1 MPAFPKKWLW
11 VLLALAF
18 VVPLLQPLFPDVVSD
33 YRLFLVSTMII
44 AAIAVLGLNLLTGF
58 NGQISLGHGAFY
70 AVGAYT
76 AAVLMDHLNMP
87 YWATLPCAA
96 IVCFIVGYLFGLPAL
111 KLEGHY
117 LALATFALA
126 LAVPQILKYKWLE
139 GLTGGVQGIVLSKP
153 EVPFGLP
160 LNEDQWL
167 YYYCL
172 VVMVALYWAAANI
185 LNSRSGRAMMAIRD
199 QYMAADT
206 MGIDTALYKTVT
218 FGISAAYTGIA
229 GALSASAIAFVAPD
243 SFNFFLSIKFLIGLV
258 VGGIGSLAGSVV
270 GGIFYVLV
278 DNSAQ
283 ALSTFVKN
291 DLGLQFD
298 LSAYTVFGILLIVLM
313 YLMPMGI
320 VGGVYLAVRRLRGRA
335 QLGGIFSACRPCNC
349 RGRGLQHNRSA
360 EGRLLSAFVFA
371 EFQKKLTAPFSTGRS
386 SLNTSRRAFVGGASA
401 LALLSGSRAAFAQKK
416 YDDGATDTEIKIGHY
431 RPLQRAGVRL
441 RRDRQGHRSLLE
453 ERQRR
458 RRHQRPQDQ
467 LHHARRRLQPAQDR
481 RDGPPARRAG
491 QGALP
496 VQHAGHAVQ
505 HGDPQV
511 HEPEEGA
518 AALRRDRRLE
528 VGQAQGVP
536 VDHGLPAR
544 LPHRSRHL
552 RQAHPGQRQGR
563 QDRRADA
570 ERRLRQGLLR
580 RLQGRPRQGRRQAS
594 SSTSPTR

>member
-11 VLLALAF
+11 VLLAAAF
-18 VVPLLQPLFPDVVSD
+18 LVPLLNPLLPDVVSD

-87 YWATLPCAA
+87 YWLTLPCAA

-160 LNEDQWL
+160 LTEDQWL

-172 VVMVALYWAAANI
+172 VVMVLLYWAAANI

-258 VGGIGSLAGSVV
+258 VGGIGSLVGSVV

-283 ALSTFVKN
+283 ALSTFAKN

-320 VGGVYLAVRRLRGRA
+320 VGGVYYLV
-335 QLGGIFSACRPCNC
+335 
-349 RGRGLQHNRSA
+349 
-360 EGRLLSAFVFA
+360 
-371 EFQKKLTAPFSTGRS
+371 
-386 SLNTSRRAFVGGASA
+386 
-401 LALLSGSRAAFAQKK
+401 
-416 YDDGATDTEIKIGHY
+416 
-431 RPLQRAGVRL
+431 
-441 RRDRQGHRSLLE
+441 RSLYSM
-453 ERQRR
+453 RK
-458 RRHQRPQDQ
+458 PQAKEQ
-467 LHHARRRLQPAQDR
+467 
-481 RDGPPARRAG
+481 
-491 QGALP
+491 
-496 VQHAGHAVQ
+496 
-505 HGDPQV
+505 
-511 HEPEEGA
+511 
-518 AALRRDRRLE
+518 AALK
-528 VGQAQGVP
+528 
-536 VDHGLPAR
+536 
-544 LPHRSRHL
+544 
-552 RQAHPGQRQGR
+552 QRV
-563 QDRRADA
+563 
-570 ERRLRQGLLR
+570 
-580 RLQGRPRQGRRQAS
+580 S
-594 SSTSPTR
+594 S

>member
-18 VVPLLQPLFPDVVSD
+18 LVPLLQPLLPEVVSN

-58 NGQISLGHGAFY
+58 NGQISLGHSAFY

-76 AAVLMDHLNMP
+76 AAILMDKLDMP
-87 YWATLPCAA
+87 YYATLPIAA
-96 IVCFIVGYLFGLPAL
+96 VMCFIVGYLFGLPAL

-126 LAVPQILKYKWLE
+126 LSVPQILKYKWLE
-139 GLTGGVQGIVLSKP
+139 DLTGGVQGIVLSKP

-172 VVMVALYWAAANI
+172 VVMVLLYWAAANI

-218 FGISAAYTGIA
+218 FGISAAYTGVA

-258 VGGIGSLAGSVV
+258 VGGVGSMAGSVV

-283 ALSTFVKN
+283 ALSTFIKN

-298 LSAYTVFGILLIVLM
+298 LSAYTVFGIILIVLM

-320 VGGVYLAVRRLRGRA
+320 VGGVYYLVR
-335 QLGGIFSACRPCNC
+335 SM
-349 RGRGLQHNRSA
+349 RS
-360 EGRLLSAFVFA
+360 
-371 EFQKKLTAPFSTGRS
+371 P
-386 SLNTSRRAFVGGASA
+386 GAKAREQA
-401 LALLSGSRAAFAQKK
+401 LK
-416 YDDGATDTEIKIGHY
+416 
-431 RPLQRAGVRL
+431 QRASG
-441 RRDRQGHRSLLE
+441 
-453 ERQRR
+453 
-458 RRHQRPQDQ
+458 
-467 LHHARRRLQPAQDR
+467 
-481 RDGPPARRAG
+481 
-491 QGALP
+491 
-496 VQHAGHAVQ
+496 
-505 HGDPQV
+505 
-511 HEPEEGA
+511 
-518 AALRRDRRLE
+518 
-528 VGQAQGVP
+528 
-536 VDHGLPAR
+536 
-544 LPHRSRHL
+544 
-552 RQAHPGQRQGR
+552 
-563 QDRRADA
+563 
-570 ERRLRQGLLR
+570 
-580 RLQGRPRQGRRQAS
+580 
-594 SSTSPTR
+594 

>member
-1 MPAFPKKWLW
+1 MPAFPKKWLL

-18 VVPLLQPLFPDVVSD
+18 LVPLLNPLLPDVVSD

-58 NGQISLGHGAFY
+58 NGQISLGHSAFY

-76 AAVLMDHLNMP
+76 AAILMDKLDMP
-87 YWATLPCAA
+87 YYATLPIAA
-96 IVCFIVGYLFGLPAL
+96 VICFIVGYLFGLPAL

-126 LAVPQILKYKWLE
+126 LSVPQILKYKWLE

-172 VVMVALYWAAANI
+172 VVMVFLYWAAANI

-258 VGGIGSLAGSVV
+258 VGGVGSLAGSVV

-283 ALSTFVKN
+283 ALSTFAKN
-291 DLGLQFD
+291 DLGLPFD

-320 VGGVYLAVRRLRGRA
+320 VGGVYYLVRSLRA
-335 QLGGIFSACRPCNC
+335 PSAKARE
-349 RGRGLQHNRSA
+349 Q
-360 EGRLLSAFVFA
+360 
-371 EFQKKLTAPFSTGRS
+371 
-386 SLNTSRRAFVGGASA
+386 A
-401 LALLSGSRAAFAQKK
+401 LK
-416 YDDGATDTEIKIGHY
+416 
-431 RPLQRAGVRL
+431 QRASG
-441 RRDRQGHRSLLE
+441 
-453 ERQRR
+453 
-458 RRHQRPQDQ
+458 
-467 LHHARRRLQPAQDR
+467 
-481 RDGPPARRAG
+481 
-491 QGALP
+491 
-496 VQHAGHAVQ
+496 
-505 HGDPQV
+505 
-511 HEPEEGA
+511 
-518 AALRRDRRLE
+518 
-528 VGQAQGVP
+528 
-536 VDHGLPAR
+536 
-544 LPHRSRHL
+544 
-552 RQAHPGQRQGR
+552 
-563 QDRRADA
+563 
-570 ERRLRQGLLR
+570 
-580 RLQGRPRQGRRQAS
+580 
-594 SSTSPTR
+594 

>member
-11 VLLALAF
+11 GLLAAAF
-18 VVPLLQPLFPDVVSD
+18 LVPLLHPLLPDVVSD

-87 YWATLPCAA
+87 YWATLPLAA

-160 LNEDQWL
+160 LTEDQWL

-172 VVMVALYWAAANI
+172 VVMVLLYWAAANI

-283 ALSTFVKN
+283 ALSTFAKN

-320 VGGVYLAVRRLRGRA
+320 VGGVYYLV
-335 QLGGIFSACRPCNC
+335 
-349 RGRGLQHNRSA
+349 
-360 EGRLLSAFVFA
+360 
-371 EFQKKLTAPFSTGRS
+371 
-386 SLNTSRRAFVGGASA
+386 
-401 LALLSGSRAAFAQKK
+401 
-416 YDDGATDTEIKIGHY
+416 
-431 RPLQRAGVRL
+431 
-441 RRDRQGHRSLLE
+441 RSLHSM
-453 ERQRR
+453 RK
-458 RRHQRPQDQ
+458 PQAKEQ
-467 LHHARRRLQPAQDR
+467 
-481 RDGPPARRAG
+481 
-491 QGALP
+491 
-496 VQHAGHAVQ
+496 
-505 HGDPQV
+505 
-511 HEPEEGA
+511 
-518 AALRRDRRLE
+518 AALK
-528 VGQAQGVP
+528 
-536 VDHGLPAR
+536 
-544 LPHRSRHL
+544 
-552 RQAHPGQRQGR
+552 QRV
-563 QDRRADA
+563 
-570 ERRLRQGLLR
+570 
-580 RLQGRPRQGRRQAS
+580 S
-594 SSTSPTR
+594 S

>member
-1 MPAFPKKWLW
+1 MPAFPKKLLW

-18 VVPLLQPLFPDVVSD
+18 LVPLLNPLLPDLVSD

-58 NGQISLGHGAFY
+58 NGQISLGHSAFY

-76 AAVLMDHLNMP
+76 AAILMDKLDMP
-87 YWATLPCAA
+87 YYATLPIAA
-96 IVCFIVGYLFGLPAL
+96 VVCFIVGYLFGLPAL

-126 LAVPQILKYKWLE
+126 LSVPQILKYKWLE
-139 GLTGGVQGIVLSKP
+139 DLTGGVQGIVLSKP

-172 VVMVALYWAAANI
+172 VVMVLLYWAAANI

-258 VGGIGSLAGSVV
+258 VGGVGSLAGSVV

-283 ALSTFVKN
+283 ALSTFAKN

-298 LSAYTVFGILLIVLM
+298 LSAYTVFGIILIVLM

-320 VGGVYLAVRRLRGRA
+320 VGGVYYVVR
-335 QLGGIFSACRPCNC
+335 SM
-349 RGRGLQHNRSA
+349 RSPA
-360 EGRLLSAFVFA
+360 AKARE
-371 EFQKKLTAPFSTGRS
+371 QQ
-386 SLNTSRRAFVGGASA
+386 A
-401 LALLSGSRAAFAQKK
+401 LK
-416 YDDGATDTEIKIGHY
+416 
-431 RPLQRAGVRL
+431 QRASG
-441 RRDRQGHRSLLE
+441 
-453 ERQRR
+453 
-458 RRHQRPQDQ
+458 
-467 LHHARRRLQPAQDR
+467 
-481 RDGPPARRAG
+481 
-491 QGALP
+491 
-496 VQHAGHAVQ
+496 
-505 HGDPQV
+505 
-511 HEPEEGA
+511 
-518 AALRRDRRLE
+518 
-528 VGQAQGVP
+528 
-536 VDHGLPAR
+536 
-544 LPHRSRHL
+544 
-552 RQAHPGQRQGR
+552 
-563 QDRRADA
+563 
-570 ERRLRQGLLR
+570 
-580 RLQGRPRQGRRQAS
+580 
-594 SSTSPTR
+594 

>member
-1 MPAFPKKWLW
+1 MTASSKKWLLW
-11 VLLALAF
+11 ALLALAF
-18 VVPLLQPLFPDVVSD
+18 LVPLLRPVLPDLVSD
-33 YRLFLVSTMII
+33 YRLFLVSTMMI

-87 YWATLPCAA
+87 YWATLPAAA

-139 GLTGGVQGIVLSKP
+139 GLTGGVQGIVLNKP
-153 EVPFGLP
+153 EAPFGLP
-160 LNEDQWL
+160 LTEDQWL
-167 YYYCL
+167 YYYIL
-172 VVMVALYWAAANI
+172 IVMVLLYWAAANI

-199 QYMAADT
+199 YAIAADT

-258 VGGIGSLAGSVV
+258 VGGIGSLIGSVV

-320 VGGVYLAVRRLRGRA
+320 VGGVYYLVQSL
-335 QLGGIFSACRPCNC
+335 
-349 RGRGLQHNRSA
+349 
-360 EGRLLSAFVFA
+360 
-371 EFQKKLTAPFSTGRS
+371 RS
-386 SLNTSRRAFVGGASA
+386 SLRGGQAKQQA
-401 LALLSGSRAAFAQKK
+401 AQK
-416 YDDGATDTEIKIGHY
+416 
-431 RPLQRAGVRL
+431 
-441 RRDRQGHRSLLE
+441 
-453 ERQRR
+453 
-458 RRHQRPQDQ
+458 
-467 LHHARRRLQPAQDR
+467 QPA
-481 RDGPPARRAG
+481 AR
-491 QGALP
+491 
-496 VQHAGHAVQ
+496 
-505 HGDPQV
+505 
-511 HEPEEGA
+511 
-518 AALRRDRRLE
+518 
-528 VGQAQGVP
+528 
-536 VDHGLPAR
+536 
-544 LPHRSRHL
+544 
-552 RQAHPGQRQGR
+552 
-563 QDRRADA
+563 
-570 ERRLRQGLLR
+570 
-580 RLQGRPRQGRRQAS
+580 
-594 SSTSPTR
+594 

>member
-1 MPAFPKKWLW
+1 MPSFPKKWLW
-11 VLLALAF
+11 VVLALAF
-18 VVPLLQPLFPDVVSD
+18 AVPLLQPVLPDIVSN

-96 IVCFIVGYLFGLPAL
+96 VVSFMVGYLFGLPAL

-139 GLTGGVQGIVLSKP
+139 DLTGGVQGIVLSKP

-218 FGISAAYTGIA
+218 FGISVAYTGIA

-291 DLGLQFD
+291 DLGLPFD
-298 LSAYTVFGILLIVLM
+298 LSAYTVFGVILIVLM

-320 VGGVYLAVRRLRGRA
+320 VGGVYYLVR
-335 QLGGIFSACRPCNC
+335 SM
-349 RGRGLQHNRSA
+349 RS
-360 EGRLLSAFVFA
+360 
-371 EFQKKLTAPFSTGRS
+371 P
-386 SLNTSRRAFVGGASA
+386 GAKAREQA
-401 LALLSGSRAAFAQKK
+401 LK
-416 YDDGATDTEIKIGHY
+416 
-431 RPLQRAGVRL
+431 QRASG
-441 RRDRQGHRSLLE
+441 
-453 ERQRR
+453 
-458 RRHQRPQDQ
+458 
-467 LHHARRRLQPAQDR
+467 
-481 RDGPPARRAG
+481 
-491 QGALP
+491 
-496 VQHAGHAVQ
+496 
-505 HGDPQV
+505 
-511 HEPEEGA
+511 
-518 AALRRDRRLE
+518 
-528 VGQAQGVP
+528 
-536 VDHGLPAR
+536 
-544 LPHRSRHL
+544 
-552 RQAHPGQRQGR
+552 
-563 QDRRADA
+563 
-570 ERRLRQGLLR
+570 
-580 RLQGRPRQGRRQAS
+580 
-594 SSTSPTR
+594 

>member
-1 MPAFPKKWLW
+1 MPGTSRKAWLW
-11 VLLALAF
+11 VLLAAAF
-18 VVPLLQPLFPDVVSD
+18 LIPLLRDVFPDQVSD
-33 YRLFLVSTMII
+33 YRLFLVSTMMI

-70 AVGAYT
+70 AVGAYV
-76 AAVLMDHLNMP
+76 AAILMDQLGWP
-87 YWATLPCAA
+87 YWMTLPAAA

-139 GLTGGVQGIVLSKP
+139 GLTGGVQGIVLTKP
-153 EVPFGLP
+153 EAPFGLP
-160 LNEDQWL
+160 LSEDQWL
-167 YYYCL
+167 YYYIL

-283 ALSTFVKN
+283 ALSTFIKN

-298 LSAYTVFGILLIVLM
+298 LSAYTVFGVLLILLM

-320 VGGVYLAVRRLRGRA
+320 VGGVAYLWHSLRRNLRGTPA
-335 QLGGIFSACRPCNC
+335 KGQ
-349 RGRGLQHNRSA
+349 Q
-360 EGRLLSAFVFA
+360 
-371 EFQKKLTAPFSTGRS
+371 
-386 SLNTSRRAFVGGASA
+386 
-401 LALLSGSRAAFAQKK
+401 AAAK
-416 YDDGATDTEIKIGHY
+416 
-431 RPLQRAGVRL
+431 QRA
-441 RRDRQGHRSLLE
+441 
-453 ERQRR
+453 
-458 RRHQRPQDQ
+458 
-467 LHHARRRLQPAQDR
+467 
-481 RDGPPARRAG
+481 
-491 QGALP
+491 
-496 VQHAGHAVQ
+496 
-505 HGDPQV
+505 
-511 HEPEEGA
+511 
-518 AALRRDRRLE
+518 
-528 VGQAQGVP
+528 
-536 VDHGLPAR
+536 
-544 LPHRSRHL
+544 
-552 RQAHPGQRQGR
+552 
-563 QDRRADA
+563 
-570 ERRLRQGLLR
+570 
-580 RLQGRPRQGRRQAS
+580 
-594 SSTSPTR
+594 

>member
-18 VVPLLQPLFPDVVSD
+18 LVPLLQPVLPDVVSN

-58 NGQISLGHGAFY
+58 NGQISLGHSAFY

-76 AAVLMDHLNMP
+76 AAILMDKLDMP
-87 YWATLPCAA
+87 YYATLPIAA
-96 IVCFIVGYLFGLPAL
+96 VMCFIVGYLFGLPAL

-126 LAVPQILKYKWLE
+126 LSVPQILKYKWLE
-139 GLTGGVQGIVLSKP
+139 DLTGGVQGIVLSKP

-172 VVMVALYWAAANI
+172 VVMVLLYWAAANI

-218 FGISAAYTGIA
+218 FGISAAYTGVA

-258 VGGIGSLAGSVV
+258 VGGVGSMAGSVV

-278 DNSAQ
+278 DNCAQ

-291 DLGLQFD
+291 DLGLPFD
-298 LSAYTVFGILLIVLM
+298 LSAYTVFGIILIVLM

-320 VGGVYLAVRRLRGRA
+320 VGGVYYLLR
-335 QLGGIFSACRPCNC
+335 SM
-349 RGRGLQHNRSA
+349 RSM
-360 EGRLLSAFVFA
+360 
-371 EFQKKLTAPFSTGRS
+371 RS
-386 SLNTSRRAFVGGASA
+386 PDAKAREQA
-401 LALLSGSRAAFAQKK
+401 LK
-416 YDDGATDTEIKIGHY
+416 
-431 RPLQRAGVRL
+431 QRASG
-441 RRDRQGHRSLLE
+441 
-453 ERQRR
+453 
-458 RRHQRPQDQ
+458 
-467 LHHARRRLQPAQDR
+467 
-481 RDGPPARRAG
+481 
-491 QGALP
+491 
-496 VQHAGHAVQ
+496 
-505 HGDPQV
+505 
-511 HEPEEGA
+511 
-518 AALRRDRRLE
+518 
-528 VGQAQGVP
+528 
-536 VDHGLPAR
+536 
-544 LPHRSRHL
+544 
-552 RQAHPGQRQGR
+552 
-563 QDRRADA
+563 
-570 ERRLRQGLLR
+570 
-580 RLQGRPRQGRRQAS
+580 
-594 SSTSPTR
+594 